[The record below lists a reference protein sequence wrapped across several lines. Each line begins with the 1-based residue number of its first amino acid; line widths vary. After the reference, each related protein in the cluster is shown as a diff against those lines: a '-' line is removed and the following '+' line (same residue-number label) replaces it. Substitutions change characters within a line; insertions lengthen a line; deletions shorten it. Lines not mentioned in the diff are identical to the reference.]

1 MFDIV
6 MSFIKDVW
14 NAFIARLSSNIEQN
28 VMRHFSTFPLVT
40 NGHDFKLPDCLQAC
54 SKTQHCALQ
63 CVR

>member
-54 SKTQHCALQ
+54 SKT
-63 CVR
+63 